1 MGTGVLTSIMEQFR
15 TSPNGGA
22 DGARPK
28 AGAFSSGSN
37 SPQNMVG
44 YPDGPPSTRPVYLL
58 PHHEQTLT
66 AIAPDVISERGYRSE
81 VTPSVLAS
89 HGFTTSDTN
98 GKPPKWVKE
107 CVPALL
113 IPVWN
118 AAGEEALV
126 QIRPDKPRFKDNGK
140 PNKYETPRGFKM
152 AVDVHPRIQKQISD
166 PAVELWITEG
176 VKKADA
182 AISRGLCCVA
192 LLGVWN
198 WRGTND
204 AGAATVL
211 PDWEHFAFK
220 AKDGTPR
227 LVNITFDSDVAR
239 KAEVAAALK
248 RFVAWLEFRGAKVT
262 VVYLSDGPNGEKTG
276 LDDFFERG
284 GTVDDLRALA
294 QDGAAAPAVSTV
306 ETQAK
311 ALSPSEIRA
320 AFKEAAAK
328 VASPCSLDDVK
339 ATFRRWIH
347 VEDAGAIEVT
357 LGTVAANLMD
367 GDAVWL
373 MLVGGSS
380 GGKTEIVNPLLG
392 LPFVREAA
400 VLTESS
406 LLSGSS
412 KRDRAAGAKGGLLRE
427 IGPFGFLVLKDFT
440 SILSMNKD
448 AKTATLG
455 ALREVYDGSWTRHVG
470 SDGGQQLQWK
480 GKLAAVACCTEAID
494 EHHAVI
500 GSMGER
506 FAFFRLPQLTRKTM
520 ARRAI
525 DLTGAEAKM
534 REEMAGAVAGLFAG
548 ADIPARPHELSEA
561 ETDRLISLA
570 DFASKCRSAVMRD
583 FKSEIVLVP
592 ESEYPARIAKIFRR
606 IFSGMLAIGVD
617 RARAWELLAK
627 IAFDSMHKIRRQV
640 IELFIERDGAALTTS
655 AIALTLDLPTTTTRR
670 ALEDL
675 NAHGALMRVKIEN
688 PKSGSQTVDTWK
700 LSEWS
705 LEILPEIGRGRLTG
719 NSAKHGVAKSESDS
733 INHPNTPSDR
743 ITGES
748 LFAEPGTSGGA
759 KRNAPAL
766 DGQRPDREGASA
778 FDGAEEM
785 REGAI

>member
-1 MGTGVLTSIMEQFR
+1 MEKVYTQGESQGAQSDAQPHAPNNGHPTKSGTDER
-15 TSPNGGA
+15 A
-22 DGARPK
+22 
-28 AGAFSSGSN
+28 
-37 SPQNMVG
+37 G
-44 YPDGPPSTRPVYLL
+44 YPDAPPSTRPAYLL

-89 HGFTTSDTN
+89 YGYCDAKT
-98 GKPPKWVKE
+98 GKPPKWVKD

-118 AAGEEALV
+118 AAGEDSLV
-126 QIRPDKPRFKDNGK
+126 QIRPDNPRFKADGQ
-140 PNKYETPRGFKM
+140 PLKYETPKGFRM
-152 AVDVHPRIQKQISD
+152 AVDVHPRIRKQIGD
-166 PAVELWITEG
+166 PFIDLWITEG
-176 VKKADA
+176 VKKADS

-198 WRGTND
+198 WRGAND
-204 AGAATVL
+204 AGGMTAL
-211 PDWEHFAFK
+211 GDWEHFAWK
-220 AKDGTPR
+220 AKDGTAR
-227 LVNITFDSDVAR
+227 RVYIAFDSDAV
-239 KAEVAAALK
+239 KNPQVAAALK
-248 RFVAWLEFRGAKVT
+248 RFVAWLQFRGA
-262 VVYLSDGPNGEKTG
+262 VVVVVILPEGEGGQKTG

-284 GTVDDLRALA
+284 ATVDDLRELA
-294 QDGAAAPAVSTV
+294 SAGTAAAPAP
-306 ETQAK
+306 EPEK
-311 ALSPSEIRA
+311 KPPSPDEIRA
-320 AFKEAAAK
+320 QFQEACAKIAA
-328 VASPCSLDDVK
+328 PCSLDEVK

-347 VEDAGAIEVT
+347 VEDDGAIEVT

-380 GGKTEIVNPLLG
+380 GGKTEIVNPLAS

-412 KRDRAAGAKGGLLRE
+412 KRDHAAGAKGGLLRE

-448 AKTATLG
+448 AKVSTLG

-506 FAFFRLPQLTRKTM
+506 FAFFRLPHLTRKTM

-525 DLTGAEAKM
+525 DLTGAESKM
-534 REEMAGAVAGLFAG
+534 REELASAVAGLFAG
-548 ADIPARPHELSEA
+548 LVIPARPHEI
-561 ETDRLISLA
+561 TDDEKERLISLA

-583 FKSEIVLVP
+583 AKSEVVLVP

-606 IFSGMLAIGVD
+606 LFSGMLSVGVG

-627 IAFDSMHKIRRQV
+627 IAFDSMHKIRRQI
-640 IELFIERDGAALTTS
+640 IELFIERHGEPLPTS
-655 AIALTLDLPTTTTRR
+655 AIALSLGLPTTTTRR

-675 NAHGALMRVKIEN
+675 TAHGALVRAKIEN
-688 PKSGSQTVDTWK
+688 PNGKGGNQDAWR
-700 LSEWS
+700 LSDWS
-705 LEILPEIGRGRLTG
+705 REILPEIGRDLGAETREEVVSG
-719 NSAKHGVAKSESDS
+719 DSARDGVEESVENSFQ
-733 INHPNTPSDR
+733 HPNTPSDR
-743 ITGES
+743 IAGNY
-748 LFAEPGTSGGA
+748 LFAEEADETE
-759 KRNAPAL
+759 L
-766 DGQRPDREGASA
+766 
-778 FDGAEEM
+778 
-785 REGAI
+785 I